1 MIYSPETLKKKEH
14 FSLFLFFSLNT
25 YETHNLSQ
33 GNTHSFYPTDPYPGR
48 PYSGGGGGGVNLSL
62 TAHAEYNETN
72 NEWNDINA
80 LEPITAEDFNAV
92 ATKAAQAQD
101 TATTADTKADAA
113 QTTASAALPADDFTK
128 EAIENFGFS
137 ASATDWSE
145 LTGIPADF
153 ADGVDNND
161 AKLTEAEVDA
171 YTANNGYLTTETD
184 PTVNAAAKANLSTC
198 AAGDVLLFGSSGW
211 ECSTNVSG
219 TGKWSDG
226 TTSGDIY
233 YTGGNV
239 GIGTTSPDAKLYVIG
254 NNDDAGV
261 ATTKAE
267 LRERSVFTIAPNAS
281 VGSTNMNFGLVGGG
295 DTVGIQTTNSGATA
309 DWNIALNPFGGK
321 VGIGTT
327 TPNAKLEVNGEI
339 IQTGSTRRGYTHYQD
354 GSAEK
359 LYHYLGRV
367 ESWCGAIGVEGQF
380 ESHNTTTR
388 GTGNFDLSFAR
399 RDGFKVNGFASGLFG
414 ESLDIELYETEEG
427 KATDFGLN
435 LDVYLVT
442 GTYAMTNIN
451 ISQTPGCGEIN
462 TAEITP
468 QEKSETSHDG
478 EEPYYK
484 LSTDGAA
491 LFTDV
496 NGNVGIG
503 TTDPSSTLHVHGEE
517 IRSLNGLCDETGQNC
532 LYPRMIEGIQTL
544 QDGLYIERFTID
556 GTEYMTISDH
566 DSDRV
571 VLYSR
576 APTETNWSHH
586 HDIAAENPTEVAY
599 FNFNGDHR
607 LAVAEAKGNPDS
619 SGSIEYNI
627 TSRIFKWDDW
637 DNDSST
643 PNTFQDPQDSS
654 EAADTNGALSWEH
667 FVMNNVHYLAVANY
681 NGDYEQGSTTTRD
694 YTADSAIYKWNASGL
709 SEVVTITTEGAR
721 HWEHIEYNGE
731 HFLFLATGSE
741 NAKLYSFD
749 PTASGSELIEVANI
763 GHKAHDGLFFEMND
777 TTYLAVSSTYYT
789 VELYTFDGASLTKV
803 QGLSTGSS
811 TFGLTHFSIDDDE
824 YLGVATYGHSSNNYS
839 GPSKLFRWN
848 GSKFVKVQEFNTR
861 YGYDILYDGIDTD
874 GDNEIEEHQLI
885 FAGNGHSTVYR
896 LTPDDTWVA
905 LTGDPGAEELTL
917 RDGEIGIGTTSPS
930 TKLHISSGENYPLT
944 IDSGD
949 VNHGTTGIQFSSQDL
964 KQQWGYLSF
973 THFDDQSYGG
983 HASFH
988 TSSNQPV
995 TNFIHHGG
1003 DFYVPDGNVG
1013 IGTNGPAANL
1023 EISSGNDGDAVLR
1036 IESNEDDNS
1045 QREDHNPS
1053 IQFFQDGALSGMRM
1067 GLTEKAGD
1075 SYNSFAFFHTAGG
1088 TESETPALV
1097 IEQDNTIQM
1106 QGDVGIGTTSPSTKL
1121 HISSAEDYPL
1131 TIDSGTV
1138 NHGTTGIQFSSQDLK
1153 EQWGYLSF
1161 SHLDT
1166 ESSGGDASFHTSSNQ
1181 SVTNFIH
1188 HGGDF
1193 YVPDGDVYARGNQ
1206 LTSDS
1211 RYKKDIQTLPS
1222 ALKNILSLRGVSYY
1236 WKDRSDNT
1244 EQIGVIAQEV
1254 EKIYPQLVHTN
1265 EDGYKSVAYSNLVSP
1280 LIEAVKELHALYQ
1293 GHADRIAL
1301 LEMQNA
1307 ELRERDAALEEQNV
1321 GLLKTV
1327 VQLEVRLAALE
1338 AAQ

>member
-1 MIYSPETLKKKEH
+1 MFDGSNWVCT
-14 FSLFLFFSLNT
+14 SS
-25 YETHNLSQ
+25 
-33 GNTHSFYPTDPYPGR
+33 
-48 PYSGGGGGGVNLSL
+48 VN
-62 TAHAEYNETN
+62 
-72 NEWNDINA
+72 
-80 LEPITAEDFNAV
+80 
-92 ATKAAQAQD
+92 
-101 TATTADTKADAA
+101 
-113 QTTASAALPADDFTK
+113 
-128 EAIENFGFS
+128 
-137 ASATDWSE
+137 
-145 LTGIPADF
+145 
-153 ADGVDNND
+153 
-161 AKLTEAEVDA
+161 
-171 YTANNGYLTTETD
+171 
-184 PTVNAAAKANLSTC
+184 
-198 AAGDVLLFGSSGW
+198 
-211 ECSTNVSG
+211 
-219 TGKWSDG
+219 GKWSDG
-226 TTSGDIY
+226 VTSGDIV

-239 GIGTTSPDAKLYVIG
+239 GIGTDEPG
-254 NNDDAGV
+254 
-261 ATTKAE
+261 
-267 LRERSVFTIAPNAS
+267 
-281 VGSTNMNFGLVGGG
+281 
-295 DTVGIQTTNSGATA
+295 
-309 DWNIALNPFGGK
+309 
-321 VGIGTT
+321 
-327 TPNAKLEVNGEI
+327 AKLEILDNDPTIILKNNSSNQASSGAIIFDESSGDKHFQMQYDGLYDQLNFVGLDSSYVDLMSIERGGNIGINNTGPSTKLHISSGENYPLTIDSGTVNHGTTG
-339 IQTGSTRRGYTHYQD
+339 IQFSSQNTKEQRGYLSFSHLDLESYGGHASFHTSSNQPVTNFIHHGGNFYVPD
-354 GSAEK
+354 G
-359 LYHYLGRV
+359 G
-367 ESWCGAIGVEGQF
+367 IGV
-380 ESHNTTTR
+380 
-388 GTGNFDLSFAR
+388 
-399 RDGFKVNGFASGLFG
+399 
-414 ESLDIELYETEEG
+414 
-427 KATDFGLN
+427 
-435 LDVYLVT
+435 
-442 GTYAMTNIN
+442 
-451 ISQTPGCGEIN
+451 
-462 TAEITP
+462 
-468 QEKSETSHDG
+468 
-478 EEPYYK
+478 
-484 LSTDGAA
+484 
-491 LFTDV
+491 
-496 NGNVGIG
+496 G
-503 TTDPSSTLHVHGEE
+503 TTEPNSPLHVHGEE

-571 VLYSR
+571 ALYSR

-586 HDIAAENPTEVAY
+586 HDIAAEFPTEVAY

-607 LAVAEAKGNPDS
+607 LAVAETKGNPDS

-627 TSRIFKWDDW
+627 KSRIFKWDDW

-643 PNTFQDPQDSS
+643 PNTFQDPRDSS

-811 TFGLTHFSIDDDE
+811 TLGLTHFSIDDDE
-824 YLGVATYGHSSNNYS
+824 YLGVATYGLSSDSYS

-885 FAGNGHSTVYR
+885 FAGSGYSTVYR

-905 LTGDPGAEELTL
+905 LTGDPGIEELTL
-917 RDGEIGIGTTSPS
+917 RDGEVGIGNAKPS
-930 TKLHISSGENYPLT
+930 TKLHVSSAEDYPLT
-944 IDSGD
+944 LDTAAVD
-949 VNHGTTGIQFSSQDL
+949 HGKTGIQFSTTGANT
-964 KQQWGYLSF
+964 QWGYFAYSHL
-973 THFDDQSYGG
+973 DVESYGG
-983 HASFH
+983 NASFH
-988 TSSNQPV
+988 TSSDQPI

-1003 DFYVPDGNVG
+1003 DFYVPDG
-1013 IGTNGPAANL
+1013 
-1023 EISSGNDGDAVLR
+1023 
-1036 IESNEDDNS
+1036 
-1045 QREDHNPS
+1045 
-1053 IQFFQDGALSGMRM
+1053 
-1067 GLTEKAGD
+1067 
-1075 SYNSFAFFHTAGG
+1075 
-1088 TESETPALV
+1088 
-1097 IEQDNTIQM
+1097 
-1106 QGDVGIGTTSPSTKL
+1106 DVGIGNTSPNTKL
-1121 HISSAEDYPL
+1121 HVSSAEDYPL
-1131 TIDSGTV
+1131 TIDSGDV
-1138 NHGTTGIQFSSQDLK
+1138 SHGTTGIQFNTDGVGTQL
-1153 EQWGYLSF
+1153 GYIYF

-1181 SVTNFIH
+1181 PVTNFIH
-1188 HGGDF
+1188 HGGHF
-1193 YVPDGDVYARGNQ
+1193 HVPDGDVYARSTK

-1244 EQIGVIAQEV
+1244 QQIGVIAQEV

-1265 EDGYKSVAYSNLVSP
+1265 EDGYKSVAYANLVSP

-1293 GHADRIAL
+1293 GHADRLAAL
-1301 LEMQNA
+1301 EAQNA
-1307 ELRERDAALEEQNV
+1307 EQDNHIAHQDERIAHQDELI
-1321 GLLKTV
+1321 

>member
-1 MIYSPETLKKKEH
+1 MKHTTSHKVTRTLSTLLTLTLVAH
-14 FSLFLFFSLNT
+14 IA
-25 YETHNLSQ
+25 
-33 GNTHSFYPTDPYPGR
+33 
-48 PYSGGGGGGVNLSL
+48 GGGGGVNLSL

-80 LEPITAEDFNAV
+80 LEPITAQDFNAV
-92 ATKAAQAQD
+92 ANR
-101 TATTADTKADAA
+101 
-113 QTTASAALPADDFTK
+113 SAFIDKDGNWL
-128 EAIENFGFS
+128 G
-137 ASATDWSE
+137 SATNLVGPQGPQGPQGDTGPQGPAGTDGAQGPQGDKGDTGSTGPQGPTGPTGPAGPAGTDGDDGALAG
-145 LTGIPADF
+145 LT
-153 ADGVDNND
+153 
-161 AKLTEAEVDA
+161 
-171 YTANNGYLTTETD
+171 
-184 PTVNAAAKANLSTC
+184 C
-198 AAGDVLLFGSSGW
+198 SSGQVVMFDGSNW
-211 ECSTNVSG
+211 VCTSSVN
-219 TGKWSDG
+219 GKWSDG
-226 TTSGDIY
+226 ATSGDIV

-239 GIGTTSPDAKLYVIG
+239 GIGTDEPG
-254 NNDDAGV
+254 
-261 ATTKAE
+261 
-267 LRERSVFTIAPNAS
+267 
-281 VGSTNMNFGLVGGG
+281 
-295 DTVGIQTTNSGATA
+295 
-309 DWNIALNPFGGK
+309 
-321 VGIGTT
+321 
-327 TPNAKLEVNGEI
+327 AKLEILDNDPTIILKNNSSNQASSGAIIFDESSGDKHFQMQYDGLYDQLNFVGLDSSYVDLMSIERGGNIGINNTGPSTKLHISSGENYPLTIDSGTVNHGTTG
-339 IQTGSTRRGYTHYQD
+339 IQFSSQNTKEQRGYLSFSHLD
-354 GSAEK
+354 
-359 LYHYLGRV
+359 V
-367 ESWCGAIGVEGQF
+367 ESYGGHASFHTSSNQPVTNFIHHGGNFYVPDGGIGV
-380 ESHNTTTR
+380 
-388 GTGNFDLSFAR
+388 
-399 RDGFKVNGFASGLFG
+399 
-414 ESLDIELYETEEG
+414 
-427 KATDFGLN
+427 
-435 LDVYLVT
+435 
-442 GTYAMTNIN
+442 
-451 ISQTPGCGEIN
+451 
-462 TAEITP
+462 
-468 QEKSETSHDG
+468 
-478 EEPYYK
+478 
-484 LSTDGAA
+484 
-491 LFTDV
+491 
-496 NGNVGIG
+496 G
-503 TTDPSSTLHVHGEE
+503 TTEPNSPLHVHGEAV
-517 IRSLNGLCDETGQNC
+517 RSLNGLCDETGQNC

-586 HDIAAENPTEVAY
+586 HDIAAEHPAEVAY

-607 LAVAEAKGNPDS
+607 LAVAETKGNPDS
-619 SGSIEYNI
+619 NGSIEYNI

-803 QGLSTGSS
+803 QGLSTGSAAL
-811 TFGLTHFSIDDDE
+811 GLTHFSIDDDE
-824 YLGVATYGHSSNNYS
+824 YLGVATHGLSSNSYS

-848 GSKFVKVQEFNTR
+848 GSKFVKVQEFNTS
-861 YGYDILYDGIDTD
+861 YGYDILYDGIDTN

-885 FAGNGHSTVYR
+885 FAGSGHSTVYR

-1003 DFYVPDGNVG
+1003 DFYVPDG
-1013 IGTNGPAANL
+1013 
-1023 EISSGNDGDAVLR
+1023 
-1036 IESNEDDNS
+1036 
-1045 QREDHNPS
+1045 
-1053 IQFFQDGALSGMRM
+1053 
-1067 GLTEKAGD
+1067 
-1075 SYNSFAFFHTAGG
+1075 
-1088 TESETPALV
+1088 
-1097 IEQDNTIQM
+1097 
-1106 QGDVGIGTTSPSTKL
+1106 
-1121 HISSAEDYPL
+1121 
-1131 TIDSGTV
+1131 
-1138 NHGTTGIQFSSQDLK
+1138 
-1153 EQWGYLSF
+1153 
-1161 SHLDT
+1161 
-1166 ESSGGDASFHTSSNQ
+1166 
-1181 SVTNFIH
+1181 
-1188 HGGDF
+1188 
-1193 YVPDGDVYARGNQ
+1193 DVYARGNQ

-1236 WKDRSDNT
+1236 WKDRDDDT
-1244 EQIGVIAQEV
+1244 QQIGVIAQEV

-1265 EDGYKSVAYSNLVSP
+1265 EDGYKSVAYANLVSP
-1280 LIEAVKELHALYQ
+1280 LIEAIKELHALYQ
-1293 GHADRIAL
+1293 GHADQIGSPGSTECGAGDPKCPSRRAY
-1301 LEMQNA
+1301 
-1307 ELRERDAALEEQNV
+1307 RSSR
-1321 GLLKTV
+1321 
-1327 VQLEVRLAALE
+1327 
-1338 AAQ
+1338 